1 MQVLVTGATGFL
13 GRRVVAELLAR
24 RHQVRCFVHS
34 PGRERLLESWDVDVH
49 YGNVIDIESISQAM
63 YDVQSVVHLVGII
76 RARRGLSFDQVH
88 RQGTANVAEA
98 AGAGGAREIIYVSA
112 LGATPNPAYPYLHS
126 KHQGELRIINSGIP
140 YTILRPSVVFGP
152 GDEFLTA
159 LAGLVRLGP
168 VVPVIGSGRN
178 RLQPVALDDVARCV
192 ADSVGNSLVKGR
204 ILSLGGPKRL
214 SYNDLLDEVAL
225 AMGRNIRR
233 VHVPVALAQPLIATM
248 QGLLPR
254 APMTTGQLK
263 MLGIRNVAE
272 GRDIEE
278 SFGFTPRP
286 LRGNIGYVN
295 AVGFGDAL
303 RMTLGLGMP
312 GGVNSP

>member
-24 RHQVRCFVHS
+24 HHQVRCLVHS
-34 PGRERLLESWDVDVH
+34 PGRERLLDGWDVDIH
-49 YGNVIDIESISQAM
+49 YGNIMDGDSISQAM

-98 AGAGGAREIIYVSA
+98 ASVGRAREIIYVSA

-140 YTILRPSVVFGP
+140 FTILRPSVIFGP

-178 RLQPVALDDVARCV
+178 RLQPVALDDVAHCI
-192 ADSVGNSLVKGR
+192 ADSVGNSLVKGKT
-204 ILSLGGPKRL
+204 LSLGGPNRL

-225 AMGRNIRR
+225 VMGRSIRR
-233 VHVPVALAQPLIATM
+233 IHIPVVLAQPLIAVL

-278 SFGFTPRP
+278 SFGFTPKP
-286 LRGNIGYVN
+286 LRGNIDYVN
-295 AVGFGDAL
+295 EVGFGDAL
-303 RMTLGLGMP
+303 RMTLGLGMSRR
-312 GGVNSP
+312 VNSS